1 MPDDAPLSLLRAFGS
16 ALRARRESLGLSQ
29 EELAFRSEVHR
40 TYISE
45 LERGLKNPSLTTL
58 DKLASALQT
67 DKTTLIRATEQLL
80 PAPRSAPRGAGLQR
94 PKRGRRTQ

>member
-1 MPDDAPLSLLRAFGS
+1 MGTGITSAAILRAFGQ
-16 ALRARRESLGLSQ
+16 ALRARREALELSQ

-58 DKLASALQT
+58 QKLATAL
-67 DKTTLIRATEQLL
+67 KTTKTDLVRETE
-80 PAPRSAPRGAGLQR
+80 
-94 PKRGRRTQ
+94 RREGKTK

>member
-1 MPDDAPLSLLRAFGS
+1 
-16 ALRARRESLGLSQ
+16 LGLSQ

-67 DKTTLIRATEQLL
+67 DKTTLVRATEQLQ
-80 PAPRSAPRGAGLQR
+80 PAPRSSPRGAVLQR
-94 PKRGRRTQ
+94 AKRGRRTQ